1 MSLDGNKAIARRWV
15 EEIWY
20 KGNLNIVDELLAP
33 NFVFNYAP
41 PETVPDREAYK
52 QAMNM
57 YRDACPNMYYD
68 IKDMVAEDDKVAV
81 RWIGKG
87 TQKGEIMGIAP
98 TGKEMTVTGISI
110 IRIIGGKIAEEWTF
124 FNLLDYYQQL
134 GMEMKPKED
143 EK

>member
-1 MSLDGNKAIARRWV
+1 MPLDENKTLARRWV

-20 KGNLNIVDELLAP
+20 KGNLSLVDKLLAP
-33 NFVFNYAP
+33 DFVFNYAP

-57 YRDACPNMYYD
+57 YRDACPDMYYD
-68 IKDMVAEDDKVAV
+68 IKDMIAEGDKVAV

-110 IRIIGGKIAEEWTF
+110 IRIIGGKIAEEWTEMDM
-124 FNLLDYYQQL
+124 LGALQQL
-134 GMEMKPKED
+134 GAFPSTE
-143 EK
+143 